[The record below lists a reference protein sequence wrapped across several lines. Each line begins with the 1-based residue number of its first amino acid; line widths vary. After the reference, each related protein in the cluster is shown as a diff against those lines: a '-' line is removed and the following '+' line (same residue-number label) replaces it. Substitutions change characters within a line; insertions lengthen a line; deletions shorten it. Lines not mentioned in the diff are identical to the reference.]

1 MTPKTVS
8 LLISMAPH
16 SLRED
21 LLALI
26 DREITL
32 ARQGKPATLWA
43 KMNALVDP
51 ILIEKLYKASQAGV
65 NITLIIRGI
74 CCLRPGIKGIS
85 DTITVKSLVGRFLE
99 HARIFCF
106 GDGAPLPSDA
116 AKVFISSADWMPR
129 NLDKRVELMIP
140 VLSLELRLRILTTIM
155 LGNIKDTENS
165 WILLPNGSYRPPSE
179 EGDKR
184 LDIQKHLMGIPTI
197 QDLYSKCF
205 KELDGPSGEPDEL
218 TL

>member
-1 MTPKTVS
+1 
-8 LLISMAPH
+8 MAPH

-65 NITLIIRGI
+65 NIILIIRGI

-165 WILLPNGSYRPPSE
+165 WVLLPNGAYLPPSE
-179 EGDKR
+179 NGDKR
-184 LDIQKHLMGIPTI
+184 LDIQKHLMDTPPAAQGLLQSHP
-197 QDLYSKCF
+197 
-205 KELDGPSGEPDEL
+205 GEPAWD
-218 TL
+218 TYTVFNKH